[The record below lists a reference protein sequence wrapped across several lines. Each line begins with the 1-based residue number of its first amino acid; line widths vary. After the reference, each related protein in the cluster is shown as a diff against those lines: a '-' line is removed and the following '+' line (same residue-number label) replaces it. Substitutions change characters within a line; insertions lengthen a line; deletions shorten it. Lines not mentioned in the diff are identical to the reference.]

1 MAMADL
7 DIQMNESDSAALVDY
22 QDEEMGI
29 LTDENTRTPSQMEI
43 SSLRINSLLL
53 ASFPWYTSL
62 PMAPTY
68 ISDQMGEEHYGVVSK
83 T

>member
-29 LTDENTRTPSQMEI
+29 LTDENARTPI